1 MTEQQRKVRKKKKL
15 TPLGRFIVNL
25 FLVAFTAFVGAV
37 IGYSVI
43 GHGKPMDVLKPS
55 MWMNLFSTIKDLLLS
70 KEA

>member
-1 MTEQQRKVRKKKKL
+1 M
-15 TPLGRFIVNL
+15 NL